1 MRKIIIGAVLGS
13 ALTGMVLNTQNVELT
28 KENEAQQIELNR
40 LGNEVSELKLS
51 NNQLKVENAQL
62 YWEMN
67 NKWTSLGEFKVTYY
81 CPCEECSGIWGT
93 TLAYPCDGSHKA
105 KVNHSVAVDKNLI
118 PIGSV
123 LKINGKEFVAEDVGG
138 AVVGKVIDI
147 FVLTHEET
155 LTQPFDRME
164 VFIKNE
170 WNLEIY
176 WRLWRIIWSK

>member
-67 NKWTSLGEFKVTYY
+67 NK
-81 CPCEECSGIWGT
+81 
-93 TLAYPCDGSHKA
+93 
-105 KVNHSVAVDKNLI
+105 
-118 PIGSV
+118 
-123 LKINGKEFVAEDVGG
+123 
-138 AVVGKVIDI
+138 
-147 FVLTHEET
+147 
-155 LTQPFDRME
+155 
-164 VFIKNE
+164 
-170 WNLEIY
+170 
-176 WRLWRIIWSK
+176 